1 MKHFGTVESFDE
13 SKGHGLITP
22 EETGKSAI
30 GFEKSAIS
38 WENKTSPPVGK
49 RLSYEVLEVNG
60 ETRAV
65 NLQNA

>member
-1 MKHFGTVESFDE
+1 MKLFGTVESFDE
-13 SKGHGLITP
+13 TKGHGLIKP

-38 WENKTSPPVGK
+38 WENKVPPPVGQ
-49 RLSYEVLEVNG
+49 RLSYEVSQTNG
-60 ETRAV
+60 ETRAI

>member
-1 MKHFGTVESFDE
+1 MKRFGTVESFDE
-13 SKGHGLITP
+13 AKGRGLIKP

-38 WENKTSPPVGK
+38 WENKTPPPVGK
-49 RLSYEVLEVNG
+49 RLSYEISERDG

-65 NLQNA
+65 NLQNV